1 MINTSHTGP
10 LNSKNAWLQDERFHF
25 SEPIQSFQSS
35 VGFTASCFNEQAVPE
50 GDKEDKQGATLSLAA
65 AKDLS
70 VEAAVEEFCF
80 LVIRTKQENHYRKTS
95 QNNTVLVL
103 LMILLGCSLTAA
115 KL

>member
-35 VGFTASCFNEQAVPE
+35 LGFTASCLNEQAAPE
-50 GDKEDKQGATLSLAA
+50 GDKEDTQGATLSLAA
-65 AKDLS
+65 AKDLR

-80 LVIRTKQENHYRKTS
+80 FLVIRTKQESH
-95 QNNTVLVL
+95 
-103 LMILLGCSLTAA
+103 
-115 KL
+115 